1 MFFIPVVR
9 ALNGFWFW
17 FWAGVDVVRGL
28 AVDIGEGDGDGGER
42 CQVLMNDLGDKP
54 VAVAVVVVEQTRRM
68 NTAMLK
74 TFFICYLEVV

>member
-1 MFFIPVVR
+1 MVR

-54 VAVAVVVVEQTRRM
+54 VAVVVVEQTRRM